1 VRASPSIRSYRV
13 ARRRAEALP
22 TPAPPPAV
30 PEAKPYRDGF
40 AGRYTQ
46 ARERLMDT
54 WAEEL
59 VRIADD
65 PNLEPNDRRVRVDTR
80 KWLMSKLAYRR
91 YGDKLVHSGD
101 PENPIQVLHK
111 KAEMAPLT
119 PSQLALLERFAEER
133 LTVIDAEAEPEG
145 DGGRV
150 PISPP
155 MHPKAN

>member
-1 VRASPSIRSYRV
+1 
-13 ARRRAEALP
+13 
-22 TPAPPPAV
+22 V